1 MMNLLRASR
10 TQRETAAVLAQEI
23 GPLFP
28 RHSGAL
34 YLSWP
39 GAQSPERICVWGGGE
54 PGPPVVETDDCLAL
68 RRGCLHE
75 VQPGRAALTCRH
87 DAAPEAP
94 GYVCIPL
101 FGGGT
106 ITGVLHLAA
115 PAAGRLA
122 GDETAWAAA
131 VAECVALVWS
141 RERRPA

>member
-1 MMNLLRASR
+1 
-10 TQRETAAVLAQEI
+10 
-23 GPLFP
+23 
-28 RHSGAL
+28 
-34 YLSWP
+34 
-39 GAQSPERICVWGGGE
+39 
-54 PGPPVVETDDCLAL
+54 L